1 VDMKNRPSW
10 DEYFMEIAEVVA
22 KRSTCLRRAVGAIAI
37 KDKRILATG
46 YNGQISGAKHCQTC
60 LRTELNVPSGE
71 RQELCRVIHA
81 EQNIVSQAATYGVSL
96 VGSTVYCTNKTC
108 SMCFRLLANT
118 QVVKIIY
125 KDGYPDKIIDMLMEE
140 AGFIESKKGKY
151 FEIEKVSNEQKIF

>member
-1 VDMKNRPSW
+1 MII
-10 DEYFMEIAEVVA
+10 DEECI
-22 KRSTCLRRAVGAIAI
+22 C
-37 KDKRILATG
+37 G
-46 YNGQISGAKHCQTC
+46 YCN
-60 LRTELNVPSGE
+60 
-71 RQELCRVIHA
+71 
-81 EQNIVSQAATYGVSL
+81 
-96 VGSTVYCTNKTC
+96 NKTC